1 MSVSGMCKVWM
12 PTNCAQLDQIS
23 AKLLAARAFSVYRLC
38 MAIGRARKAKPRKR
52 HEQMELLN
60 NGGTGKARKMRKRRA
75 KPGEASKRI
84 GRPPKGERS
93 SERHEVRQA
102 FKASEPVHVV
112 LRVEN
117 AVRPLRRRMMYRAL
131 RAATLVVASRDDF
144 RIVHIS
150 IQGTHIHLL
159 VEATG
164 KTSLARGM
172 QAFQISAA
180 KRMNAV
186 LTEVDPETHEVK
198 RRVGK
203 VFSDRYH
210 AEVISSRRQA
220 RHALAYVL
228 NNWRKHREDR
238 GATWKVDPYSS
249 GTSFR
254 GWTAFAN
261 PGFAFT
267 PPAAYEPMIVWEPK
281 TWLLREG
288 WMMYGRIDFYE
299 VPSAT
304 RRATKGRSSMRSGKR
319 TAPAAPPQLAEG

>member
-1 MSVSGMCKVWM
+1 M
-12 PTNCAQLDQIS
+12 PTLCQNIGEIIAAHVFSCYYHGMAT
-23 AKLLAARAFSVYRLC
+23 ARAS
-38 MAIGRARKAKPRKR
+38 KTKPRKR

-60 NGGTGKARKMRKRRA
+60 KGGTGKARKLRKPRRA
-75 KPGEASKRI
+75 KPGETPRRV
-84 GRPPKGERS
+84 GRPPKGKRS
-93 SERHEVRQA
+93 SERHEVRAA

-117 AVRPLRRRMMYRAL
+117 AVRPLRRRAMYRAL
-131 RAATLVVASRDDF
+131 RGATLVVASREDF

-150 IQGTHIHLL
+150 IQGTHVHLL

-164 KTSLARGM
+164 KTALARGM

-198 RRVGK
+198 RRAGK

-210 AEVISSRRQA
+210 AEVISNRRQA

-228 NNWRKHREDR
+228 NNWRKHREDSDVS
-238 GATWKVDPYSS
+238 WKVDPYSS

-254 GWTAFAN
+254 GWTAFAD
-261 PGFAFT
+261 PSFAFT
-267 PPAAYEPMIVWEPK
+267 APAAYEPVIVWEPR

-299 VPSAT
+299 VPSAAST
-304 RRATKGRSSMRSGKR
+304 AKSRTAKSRTATGRSSIGASTRKK
-319 TAPAAPPQLAEG
+319 PAAQQFTEG

>member
-1 MSVSGMCKVWM
+1 M
-12 PTNCAQLDQIS
+12 
-23 AKLLAARAFSVYRLC
+23 
-38 MAIGRARKAKPRKR
+38 IGRTPRKQRKA
-52 HEQMELLN
+52 
-60 NGGTGKARKMRKRRA
+60 RRA
-75 KPGEASKRI
+75 KAGEPPKRI

-93 SERHEVRQA
+93 SERHEVRRT

-112 LRVEN
+112 LRVEK
-117 AVRPLRRRMMYRAL
+117 AVRPLRRRAMYRAL
-131 RAATLVVASRDDF
+131 RGATGVVASREDF

-150 IQGTHIHLL
+150 IQGTHLHLL

-164 KTSLARGM
+164 KTALARGM

-186 LTEVDPETHEVK
+186 LTEVDPETHEVM
-198 RRVGK
+198 RRAGK

-210 AEVISSRRQA
+210 AEVIDSRRRA

-228 NNWRKHREDR
+228 NNWRKHREDCDV
-238 GATWKVDPYSS
+238 TWKVDPYSS

-254 GWTAFAN
+254 GWTAFAD
-261 PGFAFT
+261 PSFAFT
-267 PPAAYEPMIVWEPK
+267 PAAAYEPMIVWEPK

-288 WMMYGRIDFYE
+288 WMTYGRIDFYE

-304 RRATKGRSSMRSGKR
+304 SRPAKARSTARAVKHRAATS
-319 TAPAAPPQLAEG
+319 APFAEG